1 MYNIV
6 LISPS
11 LLTSCLHT
19 DTLSQLPSQSSK
31 VQGDKKDSEALGN
44 AITQTTHTS
53 ASQSIYSNLPPFGSL
68 KKKIFSTNSKKIIR
82 IIIIINNSNNNRT
95 TWRVL
100 VHERPPNKPGHAAFG
115 NKHQPFPPCS
125 KNSKWRGPHSPHPPP
140 APQVGI
146 KALDTNWWLSNQSA
160 WVSSL
165 FLCKLWF
172 WKEKMKLQFL
182 LMVFKTTTRRF
193 WKQVF
198 NHRGKSRT
206 HFLLLSRI
214 GFD

>member
-1 MYNIV
+1 MPTHRHTVTAAQPEQQGAGRQKGLRSIWKCNYTNNSYLCITINIFQF
-6 LISPS
+6 
-11 LLTSCLHT
+11 T
-19 DTLSQLPSQSSK
+19 
-31 VQGDKKDSEALGN
+31 
-44 AITQTTHTS
+44 
-53 ASQSIYSNLPPFGSL
+53 PFRQFE
-68 KKKIFSTNSKKIIR
+68 KKIFSTNSKKIIR

-125 KNSKWRGPHSPHPPP
+125 NNSKWRGPHSPHPPP

>member
-6 LISPS
+6 LISPFFAN
-11 LLTSCLHT
+11 LLPTHRHIVTATQPEQQGAGRQKGLRSIWKGSYT
-19 DTLSQLPSQSSK
+19 NSSY
-31 VQGDKKDSEALGN
+31 LC
-44 AITQTTHTS
+44 IT
-53 ASQSIYSNLPPFGSL
+53 I
-68 KKKIFSTNSKKIIR
+68 KIFPFTPIWQFTKKIICYKWQK
-82 IIIIINNSNNNRT
+82 NNSNNNNNTT
-95 TWRVL
+95 TWNVL

-125 KNSKWRGPHSPHPPP
+125 KNAKWRGPHSPHPPP
-140 APQVGI
+140 APPQVGI

-160 WVSSL
+160 WLSFL
-165 FLCKLWF
+165 FLCKLRF
-172 WKEKMKLQFL
+172 RKEEMKLQFL

-193 WKQVF
+193 WKLVF
-198 NHRGKSRT
+198 NHGGKSRT